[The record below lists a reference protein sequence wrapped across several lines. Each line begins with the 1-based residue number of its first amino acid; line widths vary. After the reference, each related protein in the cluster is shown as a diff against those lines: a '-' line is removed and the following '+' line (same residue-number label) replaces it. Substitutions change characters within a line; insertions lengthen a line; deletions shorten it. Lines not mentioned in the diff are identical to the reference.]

1 MQDVND
7 INGCTCYS
15 GGDKMSAYLET
26 SNGFQR
32 EGKRVRGGQR
42 DGDVGIGL
50 EGFTRLEGA
59 WTKQEGW

>member
-26 SNGFQR
+26 SKERG
-32 EGKRVRGGQR
+32 ERVRGGQR
-42 DGDVGIGL
+42 DGCMGIGL
-50 EGFTRLEGA
+50 EGFTRLGGA